1 MPSSDSDASLMA
13 PLDEALQAQRRGAVA
28 AGGKVRLAGTALLLP
43 LVSALAELDGPH
55 WRPYILP
62 LGLYLLCVVALFLLR
77 HRRGVTARALAQAL
91 LDVGLVYWVQREALP
106 VSPFPAGVAGFSLG
120 LFGLLVVLSSLNLSL
135 RITLLTAA
143 LGVLAQ
149 VSLMRAA
156 GVGVGSRVVAS
167 VVLFLIAAVSQFGV
181 QRLRALVLGLTR
193 VEVARQLEQRR
204 LLEVEAAREQV
215 AAMLEASRL
224 QNERL
229 QALQLEKDA
238 LSQLVVHD
246 LRSPLAAVLL
256 NLEWLVSEMGD
267 ERPQWAESLRDCE
280 ALARRLTHMVT
291 ELLEVSQLEEG
302 RLELRCE
309 PLSPGPLMD
318 GVRRQAAPLARAK
331 RLQLETSVDEGLSL
345 TADRSLLTR
354 VLENLAANAAR
365 HTPQGGRL
373 WLEARTQEGQ
383 ALFAVHNDGRPIPPE
398 ARAKLFDKFV
408 QGSAEKSARSGWGL
422 GLYFCRLAV
431 EAHGGSIQV
440 EDVPGWATS
449 FIVRLP
455 FGEAETPSPSGR
467 GLG

>member
-143 LGVLAQ
+143 RI
-149 VSLMRAA
+149 SDTC
-156 GVGVGSRVVAS
+156 AS
-167 VVLFLIAAVSQFGV
+167 TPSAAVSQFGV

-204 LLEVEAAREQV
+204 LQEVEAAREQV

-408 QGSAEKSARSGWGL
+408 QGSEEKRARSGWGL

>member
-1 MPSSDSDASLMA
+1 MLPPAAADASLVD
-13 PLDEALQAQRRGAVA
+13 PLEQALQAQRRGAVA
-28 AGGKVRLAGTALLLP
+28 VGAKVRLAGLVLLLP
-43 LVSALAELDGPH
+43 LVAVLGQLDGPH
-55 WRPYILP
+55 WRPYVLP
-62 LGLYLLCVVALFLLR
+62 LALYLVSVLLLFLPGN
-77 HRRGVTARALAQAL
+77 RRGGTARALLQAL
-91 LDVGLVYWVQREALP
+91 LDVGLVYWVQRQALP

-120 LFGLLVVLSSLNLSL
+120 LFGLVVVLGSLNLSL

-143 LGVLAQ
+143 LATLAQ
-149 VSLMRAA
+149 VTLMEAA
-156 GVGVGSRVVAS
+156 GVGVGPRVVAS

-181 QRLRALVLGLTR
+181 QRLRTLVLGLAR
-193 VEVARQLEQRR
+193 AEVQRQLEQRR
-204 LLEVEAAREQV
+204 MQEVEAARAQV
-215 AAMLEASRL
+215 ARMLEESRL

-229 QALQLEKDA
+229 QALQQEKDA

-256 NLEWLVSEMGD
+256 NLEWLVSEMDGG
-267 ERPQWAESLRDCE
+267 RPEWAESLRDCE

-309 PLSPGPLMD
+309 PLAPAPLLE

-331 RLQLETSVDEGLSL
+331 RLQLELAVDEGLSL
-345 TADRSLLTR
+345 RADRSLLTR

-373 WLEARTQEGQ
+373 RLEARVQDGQ
-383 ALFAVHNDGRPIPPE
+383 ARLAVCNDGRPIPPE
-398 ARAKLFDKFV
+398 ARARLFEKFA
-408 QGSAEKSARSGWGL
+408 QGDAERSARSGWGL

-440 EDVPGWATS
+440 EDVPG
-449 FIVRLP
+449 
-455 FGEAETPSPSGR
+455 
-467 GLG
+467 